1 MNKNFINVTN
11 SAIDRYNKRYNS
23 LGNNVKS
30 LGWGSLEQQK
40 SRFENTI
47 ELTHYDGLSILD
59 IGCGFGDYI
68 SFIKGKGL
76 NFSKYEGWDINRN
89 FINEAIKKNKD
100 TNVSFKEKDILNH
113 DFSSN
118 IEFDATV
125 MLGLLNFNLK
135 SKIKNLNFSRAM
147 IENAFKLTKKFLI
160 VDFLSANLY
169 ENYPKEDQ
177 VFYHSISDVISIC
190 ENLSNNFIIK
200 HDYKPIP
207 QKEFMV
213 IIYK

>member
-1 MNKNFINVTN
+1 
-11 SAIDRYNKRYNS
+11 
-23 LGNNVKS
+23 
-30 LGWGSLEQQK
+30 
-40 SRFENTI
+40 
-47 ELTHYDGLSILD
+47 
-59 IGCGFGDYI
+59 
-68 SFIKGKGL
+68 
-76 NFSKYEGWDINRN
+76 
-89 FINEAIKKNKD
+89 
-100 TNVSFKEKDILNH
+100 
-113 DFSSN
+113 
-118 IEFDATV
+118 

>member
-1 MNKNFINVTN
+1 
-11 SAIDRYNKRYNS
+11 
-23 LGNNVKS
+23 
-30 LGWGSLEQQK
+30 
-40 SRFENTI
+40 
-47 ELTHYDGLSILD
+47 
-59 IGCGFGDYI
+59 
-68 SFIKGKGL
+68 
-76 NFSKYEGWDINRN
+76 
-89 FINEAIKKNKD
+89 
-100 TNVSFKEKDILNH
+100 
-113 DFSSN
+113 
-118 IEFDATV
+118 

-147 IENAFKLTKKFLI
+147 IENAYKLTKKFLI
-160 VDFLSANLY
+160 VDFLSANLD